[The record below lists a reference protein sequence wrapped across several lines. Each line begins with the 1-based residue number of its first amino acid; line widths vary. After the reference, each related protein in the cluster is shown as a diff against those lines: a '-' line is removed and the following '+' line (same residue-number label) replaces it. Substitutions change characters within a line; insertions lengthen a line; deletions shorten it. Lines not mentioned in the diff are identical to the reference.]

1 MEKKSFIAILF
12 ILIFTFLACAV
23 IKYYRAPVGKKV
35 MIEQLP
41 LAIGGW
47 NGAID
52 IVDPKTRDLLSPDN
66 LFSASYASSSGD
78 RVQLFID
85 YFSPENTTGAIHSP
99 YNCLPGSGWVIT
111 SSNLRTIEIDGRR
124 ISASRLNLALGESR
138 AVMDFWYITR
148 YGETASDYRLK
159 LNMMISSLTLRP
171 TDKAFVRFVASDD
184 PQGISAMENFER
196 VFVGQIYGHL
206 PF

>member
-12 ILIFTFLACAV
+12 ILIFTFLACTV

-47 NGAID
+47 NGATD
-52 IVDPKTRDLLSPDN
+52 IVDPETRDLLSPDN

-111 SSNLRTIEIDGRR
+111 GSNLRTIEIDGRR